1 MILLAFFGLIISF
14 FSPALGLITVTPAL
28 VKQMM
33 IDPKKIGVFYSTL
46 VVLTFIALISN
57 IIDWMILSNILINV
71 ALSSYIIVH
80 AIHRE
85 KSIENALMNV
95 FLVSS
100 VLSGVKYLL
109 FKDQIEKSV
118 LLSIKNFSDMLKTR
132 YTENSTEYQIISDTL
147 TRSKDLYINY
157 NYSFSIVLILIA
169 VMLVFVILNRKPS
182 IMLNIKT
189 FSSPNVIIYGLIS
202 ALILLIS
209 KQSNILAYNIILPC
223 STFFLI
229 QGLSVS
235 WYYVGQWIGQS
246 KILMI
251 FALLSL
257 VLNPYL
263 LMLIALI
270 GFIDN
275 WTDFRKLNKLE
286 ETHENNSH

>member
-1 MILLAFFGLIISF
+1 MIILAFLGLIISF
-14 FSPALGLITVTPAL
+14 FSPALGLITITPAL

-33 IDPKKIGVFYSTL
+33 IDPKKISSFYGL
-46 VVLTFIALISN
+46 FIVLAIIALFSN
-57 IIDWMILSNILINV
+57 IIDWMIFSNILINV
-71 ALSSYIIVH
+71 ALSSFIIVYT
-80 AIHRE
+80 ISRE
-85 KSIENALMNV
+85 KPIENALMNV
-95 FLVSS
+95 LLVTSA
-100 VLSGVKYLL
+100 LSGSKYLF

-118 LLSIKNFSDMLKTR
+118 HLSIKNLFEMLKTR
-132 YTENSTEYQIISDTL
+132 YSESSTEYQMISDTL
-147 TRSKDLYINY
+147 NRSKDLYLDY
-157 NYSFSIVLILIA
+157 NYAFSVVLMLLA
-169 VMLVFVILNRKPS
+169 VMLVYLMMYRKPS
-182 IMLNIKT
+182 IMLNVKT

-235 WYYVGQWIGQS
+235 WFFVGQWIGQS
-246 KILMI
+246 KILLI
-251 FALLSL
+251 FAVLSL